1 MYSYSISAAISYS
14 PLPGFTA
21 FIAARCAS
29 TEASTALRIKAISPG
44 DFTERI
50 RVRVGRRSR
59 KAAIGARV
67 LSFAP
72 VVSMEWSSPL
82 SGCGVVSV

>member
-14 PLPGFTA
+14 PIPGFTA

-29 TEASTALRIKAISPG
+29 TEASTAFRIKAISPG
-44 DFTERI
+44 DFTARI
-50 RVRVGRRSR
+50 RVRVGRRLR
-59 KAAIGARV
+59 KAAIGARA
-67 LSFAP
+67 LSFAAAA
-72 VVSMEWSSPL
+72 SMKWSSPL